1 MGIII
6 GDSITFDSGV
16 ALTNTYACFSSSD
29 GMPRTV
35 HCYKTTNDSG
45 STVYRI
51 TGQALIYKDQ
61 AAKNANKTTLSEV
74 SVTKDLTLSEMG
86 TISSS
91 PAKNIYGYLYTQLKT
106 SYTSTT
112 DVE

>member
-1 MGIII
+1 MGITI

-16 ALTNTYACFSSSD
+16 ALTNTYACFTSSD

-45 STVYRI
+45 STVYRVS
-51 TGQALIYKDQ
+51 GQALIYKDQ
-61 AAKNANKTTLSEV
+61 AAKNSNKKTLSEV
-74 SVTKDLTLSEMG
+74 SVTKDLTSSEIG
-86 TISSS
+86 TIASS
-91 PAKNIYGYLYTQLKT
+91 PSKNIYGYLYDQLKT
-106 SYTSTT
+106 NYSSTT